1 MLDRVDFFNGQGKK
15 NKKKGKGSN
24 LTEKVA
30 LPSFL
35 PSLHRVPRLA
45 ARGVIA
51 LVPPS
56 WESETKGAGGRGG
69 VSCRGEKPSCTV
81 VGDRGER
88 IEERR

>member
-1 MLDRVDFFNGQGKK
+1 MFDRVDFFNGREKRRKIKK
-15 NKKKGKGSN
+15 KKRKKGKGSN

-30 LPSFL
+30 LPSF
-35 PSLHRVPRLA
+35 HRPQLA

-51 LVPPS
+51 LVSPS
-56 WESETKGAGGRGG
+56 WESETKGGGG

-81 VGDRGER
+81 VGDRAER